1 MGIQK
6 TEFKVLP
13 HRKSGTPIPSA
24 RRQLEGGGGVA
35 GGGGDSE

>member
-13 HRKSGTPIPSA
+13 HRKSRTPIQSA
-24 RRQLEGGGGVA
+24 RKQLGRGGGE
-35 GGGGDSE
+35 GDSK